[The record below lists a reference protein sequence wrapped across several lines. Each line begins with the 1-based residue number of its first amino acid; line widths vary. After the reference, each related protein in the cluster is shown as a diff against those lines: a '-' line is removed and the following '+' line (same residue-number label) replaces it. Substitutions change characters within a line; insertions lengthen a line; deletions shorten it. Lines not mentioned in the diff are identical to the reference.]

1 MFNLQPITW
10 TRRMCLLLTDEKTK
24 NKEKEAWD
32 RPLKKYILIC
42 LLFTEYF
49 DFFSINHGSSEHI
62 STNYALVQS
71 TDIYLSKHMTYW
83 IPRTLLYCLPPLLAV
98 VTYPVITKT
107 TGRLSDGDF
116 FLFSASYTCGIKVVE
131 YFSRTLSEL
140 N

>member
-83 IPRTLLYCLPPLLAV
+83 IPRTLLYCLPPLLGNGSSNISSHNQN
-98 VTYPVITKT
+98 YRKT
-107 TGRLSDGDF
+107 FRWWF
-116 FLFSASYTCGIKVVE
+116 FSVQCLLY
-131 YFSRTLSEL
+131 LW